1 MIGVMKSLTRLFGLT
16 VKELR
21 DLLRRPGAILSLVFG
36 PLAIMA
42 LFGVGFQGERRPFDT
57 VIVLPQGS
65 TLPHDAGFY
74 RQIPTSG
81 INVVGVP
88 EDEQDA
94 RARLARRDIRLF
106 VVVPSDAE
114 QQLRAGQHA
123 TLRVVWNE
131 VDPIEDNIAKVSAEV
146 LVRELNSRLVE
157 EVAAEG
163 MTIAGVPNAIPP
175 DVVARPLQVKTENTA
190 PITPSM
196 LFFFAPA
203 VFALILQ
210 HLGITLTALSL
221 VRERLSGAMDL
232 FRVAPVR
239 SWEILLGKYVAY
251 GILSLVVA
259 AAVMLLLVSAL
270 HVPLLGSPERIATA
284 VFLVTFASLGVGL
297 LISLLAD
304 SERQAVQ
311 LAMLVLLISMFFS
324 GFVLPINE
332 FREPVRYVS
341 YVLPVTYGIQVFQD
355 VMLRG
360 GRGDSVYLVALV
372 ALGLALYLV
381 DAVGLRAVMRRVR

>member
-1 MIGVMKSLTRLFGLT
+1 MIGLAKSLTRLSGLT

-21 DLLRRPGAILSLVFG
+21 DLIRRPGAILSLVFG
-36 PLAIMA
+36 PLIIMA
-42 LFGVGFQGERRPFDT
+42 LFGIGFEGERRPFDT

-65 TLPHDAGFY
+65 TLPHDVQFY

-81 INVVGVP
+81 VNIVAVS
-88 EDEQDA
+88 EDEADT
-94 RARLARRDIRLF
+94 RARLARREIRY
-106 VVVPSDAE
+106 VVIVPADA
-114 QQLRAGQHA
+114 QQKFQSGQHA
-123 TLRVVWNE
+123 TLQIVWNE

-146 LVRELNSRLVE
+146 LVRELNSRLIE
-157 EVAAEG
+157 ETAKQG
-163 MTIAGVPNAIPP
+163 MQLANVPTTIPA
-175 DVVARPLQVKTENTA
+175 DVIARPLEVKTENTA
-190 PITPSM
+190 PIQPSM
-196 LFFFAPA
+196 IFFFGPA

-221 VRERLSGAMDL
+221 VRERMSGAMDL

-239 SWEILLGKYVAY
+239 SWEILLGKYLAY
-251 GILSLVVA
+251 GLLSVLVA
-259 AAVMLLLVSAL
+259 IAVGLLMTTLLHLPML
-270 HVPLLGSPERIATA
+270 GTPERLMTT

-297 LISLLAD
+297 FISLIAD

-324 GFVLPINE
+324 GFVLPTSE

-341 YVLPVTYGIQVFQD
+341 YILPVTYGIQLFQE

-360 GRGDSVYLVALV
+360 GRGSLTYVA
-372 ALGLALYLV
+372 ALAGLGVGLYFIDALR
-381 DAVGLRAVMRRVR
+381 LRAVMRRVR

>member
-1 MIGVMKSLTRLFGLT
+1 MIGIMKSLTRLAGLT

-21 DLLRRPGAILSLVFG
+21 DLIRRPGAILSLVFG

-65 TLPHDAGFY
+65 TLPHDVGFY
-74 RQIPTSG
+74 REIPTSG
-81 INVVGVP
+81 VNVVGVS
-88 EDEQDA
+88 EDEQDT
-94 RARLARRDIRLF
+94 RARLARREIRLF
-106 VVVPSDAE
+106 VVVPPDAE
-114 QQLRAGQHA
+114 QQFRAGQHA

-131 VDPIEDNIAKVSAEV
+131 VDPIEDNIAKVSSEI
-146 LVRELNSRLVE
+146 LVRELNSRLIE
-157 EVAAEG
+157 EAAKEG
-163 MTIAGVPNAIPP
+163 MTLAGVPKAIPP
-175 DVVARPLQVKTENTA
+175 DVIARPLDMKTENTA
-190 PITPSM
+190 PIEPSM
-196 LFFFAPA
+196 VFFFAPA

-239 SWEILLGKYVAY
+239 SWEILVGKYVAY

-259 AAVMLLLVSAL
+259 IAVAFLMVSGL
-270 HVPLLGSPERIATA
+270 HVPLLGTPDRLATA

-311 LAMLVLLISMFFS
+311 LAMLVLLVSMFFS

-332 FREPVRYVS
+332 FREPVRALS

-360 GRGDSVYLVALV
+360 GRGDTTYLVALV
-372 ALGLALYLV
+372 GLGVALYFV
-381 DAVGLRAVMRRVR
+381 DAIGLRAVMRRVR

>member
-1 MIGVMKSLTRLFGLT
+1 VIGIMKSLTRLAGLT

-21 DLLRRPGAILSLVFG
+21 DLIRRPGAILSLVFG

-65 TLPHDAGFY
+65 TLPHDVGFY
-74 RQIPTSG
+74 REIPTSG
-81 INVVGVP
+81 VNVVGVS
-88 EDEQDA
+88 EDEQDT
-94 RARLARRDIRLF
+94 RARLARREIRLF
-106 VVVPSDAE
+106 VVVPPDAE
-114 QQLRAGQHA
+114 QQFRAGQHA

-131 VDPIEDNIAKVSAEV
+131 VDPIEDNIAKVSSEI
-146 LVRELNSRLVE
+146 LVRELNSRLIE
-157 EVAAEG
+157 EAAKEG
-163 MTIAGVPNAIPP
+163 MTLAGVPKAIPP
-175 DVVARPLQVKTENTA
+175 DVIARPLDMKTENTA
-190 PITPSM
+190 PIEPSM
-196 LFFFAPA
+196 VFFFAPA

-239 SWEILLGKYVAY
+239 SWEILVGKYVAY

-259 AAVMLLLVSAL
+259 IAVAFLMVSGL
-270 HVPLLGSPERIATA
+270 HVPLLGTPDRLATA

-311 LAMLVLLISMFFS
+311 LAMLVLLVSMFFS

-332 FREPVRYVS
+332 FREPVRALS

-360 GRGDSVYLVALV
+360 GRGDTTYLVALV
-372 ALGLALYLV
+372 GLGVALYFV
-381 DAVGLRAVMRRVR
+381 DAIGLRAVMRRVR